1 MKKKIKKNKKKKK
14 RKRKEEGATLGKM
27 KKTKIGVHEA
37 IRDQKLALTDDEKL
51 KRKA

>member
-1 MKKKIKKNKKKKK
+1 
-14 RKRKEEGATLGKM
+14 M

-51 KRKA
+51 KIKPYGKKKKKNKGFSSGLMLDYAYIHH